1 MNKITRFNLI
11 FFLKLPQG
19 MPNGPQHGMISPQ
32 GLPSGPGGT
41 AGPGGEM
48 PPNTQPTMPMS
59 TFNQGQPMA
68 QGGYR
73 GPVMPGQG
81 PTINSMLCFN
91 SYHISL
97 SITILFVFIF

>member
-1 MNKITRFNLI
+1 MTEIWDLI
-11 FFLKLPQG
+11 IFSFSKLPQAI
-19 MPNGPQHGMISPQ
+19 PNGPQHGMMNPQ

-48 PPNTQPTMPMS
+48 PPNTQPAMPMS
-59 TFNQGQPMA
+59 SFNQGQPMA

-81 PTINSMLCFN
+81 PTINSMF
-91 SYHISL
+91 
-97 SITILFVFIF
+97 

>member
-1 MNKITRFNLI
+1 MMN
-11 FFLKLPQG
+11 
-19 MPNGPQHGMISPQ
+19 PQ
-32 GLPSGPGGT
+32 GLPSGPGGA

-68 QGGYR
+68 QGYR

-81 PTINSMLCFN
+81 PAINS
-91 SYHISL
+91 
-97 SITILFVFIF
+97 ILYSNFLLYLLFYLYFLFLF

>member
-1 MNKITRFNLI
+1 MFAKFNQQL
-11 FFLKLPQG
+11 FCFQLPQG
-19 MPNGPQHGMISPQ
+19 IPNGPQHGMMNPQ
-32 GLPSGPGGT
+32 GLPSGPGGG

-68 QGGYR
+68 QGYR

-81 PTINSMLCFN
+81 PAINSMLYFN
-91 SYHISL
+91 FNF
-97 SITILFVFIF
+97 ILI